1 MAKVYALVDCNSFFC
16 SCERLFR
23 PDLKNTPVG
32 VLSNNDGCFVSRTP
46 ELKDLKV
53 PMGAPYFQ
61 YKEVCEKNN
70 VAVFSSNYALYT
82 NISDRVM
89 IALSQ
94 FTPVLEVYS
103 VDEAFL
109 DLSGFKNLDEY
120 AELIKKQIYK
130 QVGVPVSIGLGP
142 TKTLAKVA
150 NFHAKKN
157 KSGVV
162 SLLDEKVQ
170 TEYLQRTPIREVWGV
185 GRASVSKF
193 ESLRIK
199 TAKDFRDFKNTV
211 LIKKIFTKVG
221 LQRKEELQG
230 ESRFF
235 LNALPEK
242 KKNITASRSFGES
255 VKSIKELREAVAT
268 HVSKVCERLR
278 AQDSVCNAISINIR
292 TSPFSNE
299 RYYRGSGG
307 KEMLSP
313 TSDTKKVIKYA
324 LSALDELF
332 KDGYNYKKAGVGL
345 SGIHEKNE
353 SQLSLLD
360 ENPDDEKSEQLMQ
373 TLDHINQMYG
383 PQTVKFA
390 VCGVEKGKKNWAMR
404 SKLKSP
410 RYVTGWSE
418 LPKVK

>member
-1 MAKVYALVDCNSFFC
+1 MANVYALVDCNSFFC

-23 PDLKNTPVG
+23 PDLKNTPIG

-46 ELKDLKV
+46 ELKKLNV

-109 DLSGFKNLDEY
+109 DLSGFKNINDY
-120 AELIKKQIYK
+120 AHMIKKQIYK

-142 TKTLAKVA
+142 TKTLAKIA

-162 SLLDEKVQ
+162 SLLDKKTQ
-170 TEYLQRTPIREVWGV
+170 TDCLSRTEIGEVWGV

-199 TAKDFRDFKNTV
+199 TAKDYRDYKNTA
-211 LIKKIFTKVG
+211 LIKNIFTKVG

-230 ESRFF
+230 EPRFF

-242 KKNITASRSFGES
+242 KKNITASRSFGDS
-255 VKSIKELREAVAT
+255 VQSIKELREAVAT
-268 HVSKVCERLR
+268 HVTKVCERLR
-278 AQDSVCNAISINIR
+278 AQDSVCNAISVNIR
-292 TSPFSNE
+292 TSPFANDK
-299 RYYRGSGG
+299 YYRGSGG
-307 KEMLSP
+307 KEILSP
-313 TSDTKKVIKYA
+313 TSNTKKVIKYA

-332 KDGYNYKKAGVGL
+332 KEGYNYKKAGVGL
-345 SGIHEKNE
+345 SGIQEKNE
-353 SQLSLLD
+353 AQLSLLD
-360 ENPDDEKSEQLMQ
+360 EDPDDERSDKLMR
-373 TLDHINQMYG
+373 TIDSLNHTYG
-383 PQTVKFA
+383 PQTVKFG

-410 RYVTGWSE
+410 RYVTGWTD

>member
-1 MAKVYALVDCNSFFC
+1 
-16 SCERLFR
+16 
-23 PDLKNTPVG
+23 
-32 VLSNNDGCFVSRTP
+32 
-46 ELKDLKV
+46 
-53 PMGAPYFQ
+53 
-61 YKEVCEKNN
+61 
-70 VAVFSSNYALYT
+70 
-82 NISDRVM
+82 M

-109 DLSGFKNLDEY
+109 DLTGFKNLNEY
-120 AELIKKQIYK
+120 AKEIKKQIYR

-142 TKTLAKVA
+142 SKTLAKIA
-150 NFHAKKN
+150 NLHAKKS

-162 SLLDEKVQ
+162 NLLDIRDQ
-170 TEYLQRTPIREVWGV
+170 TKFLANTPIGEVWGV

-193 ESLRIK
+193 ESLQIK
-199 TAKDFRDFKNTV
+199 TAKDYRDFKNTA

-255 VKSIKELREAVAT
+255 VNSIKELREAVAT
-268 HVSKVCERLR
+268 HVTKVCERLR
-278 AQDSVCNAISINIR
+278 AQDSVCNAISVNIR

-299 RYYRGSGG
+299 KYHRGYGG

-324 LSALDELF
+324 LTALDDLF
-332 KDGYNYKKAGVGL
+332 KEGYNYKKAGVGL
-345 SGIHEKNE
+345 SGIQEKNE
-353 SQLSLLD
+353 VQLSLLD
-360 ENPDDEKSEQLMQ
+360 RPDDAKTEQLME
-373 TLDHINQMYG
+373 TIDRLNHTYG

-390 VCGVEKGKKNWAMR
+390 ACGVETGKKKWAMR

-410 RYVTGWSE
+410 RYVTGWTE